1 MRDFNNGGDI
11 NVNGDFNV
19 NDNSK
24 SEFKL
29 YIHCTNEELL
39 TDRPFRAE
47 NIKIEQRKKIQ
58 RLKPFYALTV
68 LLTFAAAIW
77 AMYNGKTDLITILMG
92 AVSAFLGY
100 QSLIATIE
108 PNTFQKEEQ
117 AAVNEISKILK
128 QRRVE

>member
-11 NVNGDFNV
+11 KVNGDLNI
-19 NDNSK
+19 NDNSNNA
-24 SEFKL
+24 FKL

-39 TDRPFRAE
+39 ADRPFRAE
-47 NIKIEQRKKIQ
+47 NIKIEQRKKIN

-68 LLTFAAAIW
+68 LLAFSAAIW

-92 AVSAFLGY
+92 GVSAFLGY
-100 QSLIATIE
+100 HSLIMTVE
-108 PNTFQKEEQ
+108 PNKFQKEEQ